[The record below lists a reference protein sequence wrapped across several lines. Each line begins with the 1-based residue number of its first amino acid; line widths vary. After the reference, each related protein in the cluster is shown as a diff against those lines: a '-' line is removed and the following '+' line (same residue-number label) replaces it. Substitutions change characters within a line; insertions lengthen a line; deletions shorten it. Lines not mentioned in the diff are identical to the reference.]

1 VKDGGDW
8 RIIAARC
15 IARMESDMR
24 RLMTMCV
31 LAGLL
36 AQPAQQ
42 AMAAKKPPVVPPR
55 ITVENVAALPSSSP
69 QRFRVTLRIDNLN
82 TEPVTVKAIE
92 FKLKLASE
100 GIIDG
105 DSYGLL
111 MVGALEQQT
120 VTLDLHSDIVS
131 SLSRLQ
137 AFTRGPNHL
146 LPYEIYGK
154 VTIDRRPKYKG
165 EMPFTSSGDV
175 QLTTIPDR

>member
-1 VKDGGDW
+1 
-8 RIIAARC
+8 
-15 IARMESDMR
+15 MR
-24 RLMTMCV
+24 RLMAMCV

-36 AQPAQQ
+36 AQPVQLAI
-42 AMAAKKPPVVPPR
+42 AAKKPPLLPPR
-55 ITVENVAALPSSSP
+55 ITVQTLSALPSSSP
-69 QRFRVTLRIDNLN
+69 QRFRVTLRVDNLN

-111 MVGALEQQT
+111 LVGALEQQT
-120 VTLDLHSDIVS
+120 LTLDLHSDIVS

-137 AFTRGPNHL
+137 AFTRGPANM

-154 VTIDRRPKYKG
+154 VTLDRRPKVKG

-175 QLTTIPDR
+175 PLTTIADR

>member
-1 VKDGGDW
+1 MKEGGDW
-8 RIIAARC
+8 RIIGAWC

-24 RLMTMCV
+24 RLMAMCM

-36 AQPAQQ
+36 AQPAEP
-42 AMAAKKPPVVPPR
+42 AMAAKKPPVVAPR
-55 ITVENVAALPSSSP
+55 ITVQTVAALPSSSP

-82 TEPVTVKAIE
+82 TAPVTIKALE

-111 MVGALEQQT
+111 AVGALEQQT

-137 AFTRGPNHL
+137 AFTRGPTNL

-154 VTIDRRPKYKG
+154 VTIDRRPKVKG

-175 QLTTIPDR
+175 PLTTIAER